1 MFRNFSDASQKKNS
15 CRIYRHTCAKLGP
28 DQVLFV
34 QEVEE
39 NLVIAQGLDLIKM
52 TSSRF
57 HLSCKVFSVHIHPS
71 ERTFTDILPCST
83 VVTVDPLQRSTS
95 SCRCRTVNFFQ
106 RAGSVDL
113 WLRVQVVDLTCP
125 LPSGSEFLKQRTSAV
140 IRGLLVL
147 QPLQTSSSQLYRP
160 GSAVTP

>member
-1 MFRNFSDASQKKNS
+1 MRHRKKS
-15 CRIYRHTCAKLGP
+15 CRIYRHTCAKLSP

-39 NLVIAQGLDLIKM
+39 NLVIAQGLDLIEM

-83 VVTVDPLQRSTS
+83 VATGRSFTKEHKLVPLSNGELLST
-95 SCRCRTVNFFQ
+95 R
-106 RAGSVDL
+106 
-113 WLRVQVVDLTCP
+113 W
-125 LPSGSEFLKQRTSAV
+125 
-140 IRGLLVL
+140 IR
-147 QPLQTSSSQLYRP
+147 
-160 GSAVTP
+160 